1 MYKTSKPSIL
11 HPFPKP
17 GNPHLDA
24 GVSRNFEIFDPLQF
38 LAEFTQHIPNK
49 GEHTVHHYGFYSNKN
64 RGSRKKQPCENKERS
79 SSLPQPEAYSEYSA
93 KQRLSWAA
101 LIRCVFEINP
111 LLCPTCG
118 GTMKIIAFIDK
129 LQEGVIQKILTRSTG
144 MCTEH
149 CEAARRGLKQEVRDE
164 PLWLME

>member
-1 MYKTSKPSIL
+1 MKRLTEYISRSPLSISRIVSLSYDGTIMYKTSKPSIL

-64 RGSRKKQPCENKERS
+64 RSLRKKQPCENKERS

-111 LLCPTCG
+111 LLCLPI
-118 GTMKIIAFIDK
+118 KI
-129 LQEGVIQKILTRSTG
+129 G
-144 MCTEH
+144 MV
-149 CEAARRGLKQEVRDE
+149 AL
-164 PLWLME
+164 

>member
-1 MYKTSKPSIL
+1 MKRLTEYISRSPLSISRIVSLSYDGTIMYKTSKPSIL

-64 RGSRKKQPCENKERS
+64 RGLRKKQPCENKECS
-79 SSLPQPEAYSEYSA
+79 SSLPHSEAYSEYSA

-111 LLCPTCG
+111 LLCLPI
-118 GTMKIIAFIDK
+118 KI
-129 LQEGVIQKILTRSTG
+129 G
-144 MCTEH
+144 MV
-149 CEAARRGLKQEVRDE
+149 AL
-164 PLWLME
+164 

>member
-1 MYKTSKPSIL
+1 MKRLTEYISRSPLSISRIVSLSYDGTIMYKTSKPSIL

-64 RGSRKKQPCENKERS
+64 RGLRKKQQCENKERS

-111 LLCPTCG
+111 LLCLPI
-118 GTMKIIAFIDK
+118 KI
-129 LQEGVIQKILTRSTG
+129 G
-144 MCTEH
+144 MV
-149 CEAARRGLKQEVRDE
+149 AL
-164 PLWLME
+164 